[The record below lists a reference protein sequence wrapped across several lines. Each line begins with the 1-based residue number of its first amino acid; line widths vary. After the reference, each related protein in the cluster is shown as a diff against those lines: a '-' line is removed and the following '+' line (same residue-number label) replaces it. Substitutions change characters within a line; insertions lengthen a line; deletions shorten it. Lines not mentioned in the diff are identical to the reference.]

1 MHVSTTPPPLTDAM
15 VLANFFLT
23 PEISD
28 RLEARLRDE
37 LAERARRVLQQ
48 VQPVRTT
55 PHVAKHIG
63 GLAPW
68 QARRIKAEIEA
79 RCGESLKVSEL
90 AASLNLSTS
99 HFSRAFKI
107 SFGECAG
114 DYLRARRVERAQQLM
129 LEGRLGLAEIAL
141 QCGFSDQAHF
151 SRVFSATIGMPPHR
165 WRRTLAIAA

>member
-1 MHVSTTPPPLTDAM
+1 MHISTTPPPLTDAM
-15 VLANFFLT
+15 VLANFILT

-48 VQPVRTT
+48 VQPARTT
-55 PHVAKHIG
+55 PHIG

-79 RCGESLKVSEL
+79 RCGESLRVSDL
-90 AASLNLSTS
+90 AARVGLSTS

-107 SFGECAG
+107 SFGACAG
-114 DYLRARRVERAQQLM
+114 DYLRARRVERAQGLM

-151 SRVFSATIGMPPHR
+151 SRVFSATVGMPPHR
-165 WRRTLAIAA
+165 WRRMLALAA

>member
-1 MHVSTTPPPLTDAM
+1 MHASTNQLTDAA
-15 VLANFFLT
+15 VLANFVLT
-23 PEISD
+23 PEIAD

-37 LAERARRVLQQ
+37 LAERARRVLEQ
-48 VQPVRTT
+48 VQPVRVQ
-55 PHVAKHIG
+55 HVG

-90 AASLNLSTS
+90 AASLGLSAS
-99 HFSRAFKI
+99 HFSRAFKA

-114 DYLRARRVERAQQLM
+114 DYLRGRRVERARRLM

-151 SRVFSATIGMPPHR
+151 SRVFSSAVGLPPHR
-165 WRRTLAIAA
+165 WRRTQALAA

>member
-1 MHVSTTPPPLTDAM
+1 MHVSTTPPALTDAM

-37 LAERARRVLQQ
+37 LAERAHRVLQQ
-48 VQPVRTT
+48 VQPVRTA
-55 PHVAKHIG
+55 PHIG

-79 RCGESLKVSEL
+79 RCGESLRVSEL
-90 AASLNLSTS
+90 AASLGLSSS

-151 SRVFSATIGMPPHR
+151 SRVFSATVGMPPHR
-165 WRRTLAIAA
+165 WRRTLALAA